1 MELDEL
7 SKELLSIRVDLLLD
21 LLHSKVML
29 QIDLILF
36 LLEFRKT
43 LILRFVLRKLQRSI
57 IELFPVR
64 MLLFDLFQLSLDLVL
79 LSGRVSVLW
88 PLGHGK
94 IL

>member
-7 SKELLSIRVDLLLD
+7 SKELFSIRVDLLLD

-36 LLEFRKT
+36 LLEFRKS